1 MDPDGTSH
9 ELSCSWHCEVQGGGS
24 CNSTVDNDLIFAA
37 VSGCVT
43 EVQSNHFFAGKSY
56 IIRFVPQNSD
66 KRLFIIKPGTS
77 KEKIKMSLS
86 KMR

>member
-1 MDPDGTSH
+1 MTSH
-9 ELSCSWHCEVQGGGS
+9 ELSCSWNCEVQGGGS

-43 EVQSNHFFAGKSY
+43 EVQSSHFFAAKTY

-66 KRLFIIKPGTS
+66 KQLFIIKTGTS